1 MEQKLLIQV
10 FFTFLPKI
18 RENVAQ
24 VLREQSINAVAKEG
38 KIICG
43 SGEVFPF
50 EKCRDLKP
58 DDAPKNGALVCSS
71 NDKGKYCA
79 LR

>member
-18 RENVAQ
+18 CENVAQ
-24 VLREQSINAVAKEG
+24 VLREQSVNAVAKKG

-50 EKCRDLKP
+50 EKSRDLKP

>member
-10 FFTFLPKI
+10 FFPFPPKI
-18 RENVAQ
+18 LENFAQ
-24 VLREQSINAVAKEG
+24 VLREDSVDVLPREG

-43 SGEVFPF
+43 SGEVFQF
-50 EKCRDLKP
+50 ENCRDLTP

-71 NDKGKYCA
+71 DHKGIYCA